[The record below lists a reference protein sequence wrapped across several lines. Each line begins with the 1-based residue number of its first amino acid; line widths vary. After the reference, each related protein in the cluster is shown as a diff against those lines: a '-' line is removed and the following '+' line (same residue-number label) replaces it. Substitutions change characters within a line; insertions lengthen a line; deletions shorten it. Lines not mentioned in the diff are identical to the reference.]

1 MPTLNKQLK
10 RGSRRK
16 TLKVLTS
23 PPLVITE
30 NLVLHLD
37 AGNAASYP
45 GSGSTWYDLTAGAHD
60 ATLVNSPIY
69 SSNNGGY
76 LTFDGLDEYGT
87 ISNHADF
94 NFGTGNF
101 TAEYWALCNNTA
113 KTYQMIGGNGVG
125 GVAGGWYLYGKRLGG
140 TTAFGQAGDA
150 TAVNS
155 VVASLTQ
162 GAWYHVVVSRIS
174 GQVIFY
180 TNNVS
185 EAGQSF
191 TEDLTSA
198 NAMRVAMIPNYGNL
212 TDGTYHWQGRIAQF
226 RLYKG
231 KGLTAA
237 EVNQNF
243 NADRSRYA
251 I

>member
-1 MPTLNKQLK
+1 MPTLNTELK

-23 PPLVITE
+23 PPLESLVITE

-37 AGNAASYP
+37 AGDAASYP
-45 GSGSTWYDLTAGAHD
+45 GGSTWYDLTAGAHD
-60 ATLVNSPIY
+60 ATLVNNPIY
-69 SSNNGGY
+69 SSDNGGY
-76 LTFDGLDEYGT
+76 LTFDGLDEYGS

-94 NFGTGNF
+94 NFGTGDF

-113 KTYQMIGGNGVG
+113 KTYQLIGGNHNGGVG
-125 GVAGGWYLYGKRLGG
+125 GGWYLYGKRLGG
-140 TTAFGQAGDA
+140 TAAFGQVAQ
-150 TAVNS
+150 VNS
-155 VVASLTQ
+155 AVASLTQ

-174 GQVIFY
+174 GSVVFY

-185 EAGQSF
+185 QVGQAY
-191 TEDLTSA
+191 TENLTSSR
-198 NAMRVAMIPNYGNL
+198 NLLVATVANYGVL
-212 TDGTYHWQGRIAQF
+212 TDGNYHWQGRIAQF

-243 NADRSRYA
+243 NATRSRYGL
-251 I
+251 